1 MADDLRFVIS
11 VDDRDL
17 IRTQREQKKFQ
28 ANLVLIEK
36 AFRDGKI
43 SAFRYN
49 TEIVKQ
55 SSQLSKLGG
64 TYQKAASEVRT
75 YAASL
80 RKATDAQLANTAAT
94 VMGGKKMNRFGMISQ
109 QVGYQVGD
117 FFVQVQSGTSALV
130 AFGQQ
135 GTQLAGLLPGIYGAV
150 IGIGLAIGTMLARSF
165 LQAKDAMSDFQDLSN
180 SFAPAMKKLSG
191 GIKDTRLEVYK
202 LVTGIKDTNQ
212 AIGQQALEYQK
223 ALQQTNQFLAAQD
236 GLSRIQKVRA
246 QGLKVFGLTIVKSD
260 QERVDLLEK
269 QNDEYSKLN
278 DRAEQLKKKEEDRK
292 NFLEDQL
299 EIQERIRDAE
309 QAIEAAQDRQAS
321 KASTTYAI
329 EEDKLDLL
337 RQLAA
342 GTITQA
348 DLEDQLL
355 RNKLKLE
362 YSLLDNADALIT
374 RRVEQVRQ
382 GRELTAEIKEQIRQ
396 TKLKEQ
402 ALKRIEDSFNK
413 QRDSMLAQGDLLKH
427 EVSLRKVYKDETYI
441 QERLEQKKLDLY
453 IQQNNLNKDQAARLR
468 AAHNYLVDQKQ
479 ALEDINDQEKAR
491 LNLLSVQQKM
501 RGVGVASGR
510 GGDPRQ
516 QGTRYQQEFGYKT
529 VDELIAEHNARNKG
543 IKETIDLTRE
553 LTDAQKQQVAIADS
567 VSGAFGNFF
576 MQLVDGTTS
585 AKDAFRAMA
594 ADIIQQLYRILVVEQ
609 LVQSIAGAITGSF
622 APASAAGTKGTV
634 APPKRPTGVFGN
646 YEGGGYTGSGPRS
659 GGLDGKGGFM
669 AMLHPRETVVD
680 HTKGQGAGGTVV
692 NQVFNISANTSDDTK
707 RLITQT
713 IAQASP
719 AIINQSVG
727 AVMNQR
733 RRGGAMKS
741 AFG

>member
-94 VMGGKKMNRFGMISQ
+94 VMGGKKVNRFGMISQ

-180 SFAPAMKKLSG
+180 SFAPAMKKLSE

-278 DRAEQLKKKEEDRK
+278 DRAEQLRKKEEDRK

-299 EIQERIRDAE
+299 ELEKKILGAGKDILDQESAQSLAASI
-309 QAIEAAQDRQAS
+309 AIAN
-321 KASTTYAI
+321 
-329 EEDKLDLL
+329 EEDKLSLL
-337 RQLAA
+337 RDRAA
-342 GTITQA
+342 GTMTA
-348 DLEDQLL
+348 AEAEEEAL
-355 RNKLKLE
+355 RQKLRLE
-362 YSLLDNADALIT
+362 YFLLDNADDLIE
-374 RRVEQVRQ
+374 RRIEQL
-382 GRELTAEIKEQIRQ
+382 REERSLSEE
-396 TKLKEQ
+396 LKEQ
-402 ALKRIEDSFNK
+402 LRILKLQEEYLTVTQRVQEGSPAARAMRKYAGRGTVSDKDPIFGTGPNAGKSIYDDPDAGKTFKSTKDEVARLQAVLDLRRQLIGKTQEEAIYLQTLNKLKKANEDADIKMTDTALENAAKRIASDEIEIQKLEDQQQTLQDLASYMGSAYGDALMNIVTDIDFVNDSF
-413 QRDSMLAQGDLLKH
+413 
-427 EVSLRKVYKDETYI
+427 
-441 QERLEQKKLDLY
+441 
-453 IQQNNLNKDQAARLR
+453 
-468 AAHNYLVDQKQ
+468 
-479 ALEDINDQEKAR
+479 EDMA
-491 LNLLSVQQKM
+491 
-501 RGVGVASGR
+501 
-510 GGDPRQ
+510 
-516 QGTRYQQEFGYKT
+516 YKT
-529 VDELIAEHNARNKG
+529 ENI
-543 IKETIDLTRE
+543 
-553 LTDAQKQQVAIADS
+553 
-567 VSGAFGNFF
+567 
-576 MQLVDGTTS
+576 
-585 AKDAFRAMA
+585 FRQMA
-594 ADIIQQLYRILVVEQ
+594 ADIIKELYRVLVVKQ
-609 LVQSIAGAITGSF
+609 MV
-622 APASAAGTKGTV
+622 ASATGFLPFANGGVIQGGKQVQAYANGGVVGGPTYFPMAGGKTGLMGE
-634 APPKRPTGVFGN
+634 AGPEAIMPLKR
-646 YEGGGYTGSGPRS
+646 
-659 GGLDGKGGFM
+659 GKGGK
-669 AMLHPRETVVD
+669 LGVEVSGDT
-680 HTKGQGAGGTVV
+680 GSV
-692 NQVFNISANTSDDTK
+692 NIVQNFSFAANGDESVK
-707 RLITQT
+707 KIIAEAAPKIANMTQQQ
-713 IAQASP
+713 IMDA
-719 AIINQSVG
+719 
-727 AVMNQR
+727 R
-733 RRGGAMKS
+733 RRGGQMRS
-741 AFG
+741 TFG

>member
-28 ANLVLIEK
+28 ANLILIEK

-180 SFAPAMKKLSG
+180 SFAPAMKKLSE

-278 DRAEQLKKKEEDRK
+278 DRAEQLRKKEEDRK

-309 QAIEAAQDRQAS
+309 QGIEATQDRQAS

-355 RNKLKLE
+355 RNKLRLE
-362 YSLLDNADALIT
+362 YSLLDNADALIA

-427 EVSLRKVYKDETYI
+427 EVFLRTAYKDETYI

-453 IQQNNLNKDQAARLR
+453 IQQNNLNQTQAALLR
-468 AAHNYLVDQKQ
+468 SAHNYLLDQKE
-479 ALEDINDQEKAR
+479 ALKGINDQEEAR

-529 VDELIAEHNARNKG
+529 VDELIAEFEAKNKTN
-543 IKETIDLTRE
+543 KSTQKAIDLTRE
-553 LTDAQKQQVAIADS
+553 LTEAQKQQVEVADA
-567 VSGAFGNFF
+567 VSGAFGDFF
-576 MQLVDGTTS
+576 MNMVDGTMS
-585 AKDAFRAMA
+585 ATDAFRAMA
-594 ADIIQQLYRILVVEQ
+594 RDIIKELYRIMVVEQ
-609 LVQSIAGAITGSF
+609 MVQSIKGAILGGF
-622 APASAAGTKGTV
+622 APAPSGGAGV
-634 APPKRPTGVFGN
+634 APPVAPRGVGGFD
-646 YEGGGYTGSGPRS
+646 GGGYTGSGPRS

-680 HTKGQGAGGTVV
+680 HTKGQSTGGGDTVTV
-692 NQVFNISANTSDDTK
+692 NQTINVSTGVQQTVRAEIKQLMPQIAESAKS
-707 RLITQT
+707 
-713 IAQASP
+713 
-719 AIINQSVG
+719 
-727 AVMNQR
+727 AVVDAK
-733 RRGGAMKS
+733 RRGGS
-741 AFG
+741 YGRAFS

>member
-80 RKATDAQLANTAAT
+80 RKATDVQLANTAAT

-278 DRAEQLKKKEEDRK
+278 DRAEQLRKKEEDRK

-355 RNKLKLE
+355 RNKLRLE
-362 YSLLDNADALIT
+362 YSLLDNADALIA

-382 GRELTAEIKEQIRQ
+382 GRELTAEIKEQISQ

-553 LTDAQKQQVAIADS
+553 LTDVQKQQVAIADS

-609 LVQSIAGAITGSF
+609 LVQSIAGAITGAF
-622 APASAAGTKGTV
+622 APASAAGTGGSV
-634 APPKRPTGVFGN
+634 APPKRPTGVFD
-646 YEGGGYTGSGPRS
+646 GGGYTGSGPRS

>member
-94 VMGGKKMNRFGMISQ
+94 VMGGKKMSRFGMISQ

-180 SFAPAMKKLSG
+180 SFAPAMKKLSE

-278 DRAEQLKKKEEDRK
+278 DRAEQLRKKEEDRK

-355 RNKLKLE
+355 RNKLRLE
-362 YSLLDNADALIT
+362 YSLLDNADALIA

-427 EVSLRKVYKDETYI
+427 EVFLRKTYKDETYI
-441 QERLEQKKLDLY
+441 QERLEQKKLNLY
-453 IQQNNLNKDQAARLR
+453 IQQNNLNQDQADRLR
-468 AAHNYLVDQKQ
+468 AAHNYLLDQKQ

-553 LTDAQKQQVAIADS
+553 LTDVQKQQVAIADS
-567 VSGAFGNFF
+567 VSGAFGDFF
-576 MQLVDGTTS
+576 MGLVDGTTS

-609 LVQSIAGAITGSF
+609 LVQSIAGAITGAF
-622 APASAAGTKGTV
+622 TPASAAGTGGSV
-634 APPKRPTGVFGN
+634 APPKAPRR

-680 HTKGQGAGGTVV
+680 HTKGQSAGGTVV

>member
-80 RKATDAQLANTAAT
+80 RKATDVQLANTAAT

-278 DRAEQLKKKEEDRK
+278 DRAEQLRKKEEDRK

-355 RNKLKLE
+355 RNKLRLE
-362 YSLLDNADALIT
+362 YSLLDNADALIA

-382 GRELTAEIKEQIRQ
+382 GRELTAEIKEQISQ

-553 LTDAQKQQVAIADS
+553 LTDVQKQQVAIADS

-585 AKDAFRAMA
+585 AKDAF
-594 ADIIQQLYRILVVEQ
+594 
-609 LVQSIAGAITGSF
+609 S
-622 APASAAGTKGTV
+622 
-634 APPKRPTGVFGN
+634 
-646 YEGGGYTGSGPRS
+646 
-659 GGLDGKGGFM
+659 
-669 AMLHPRETVVD
+669 
-680 HTKGQGAGGTVV
+680 
-692 NQVFNISANTSDDTK
+692 
-707 RLITQT
+707 
-713 IAQASP
+713 
-719 AIINQSVG
+719 
-727 AVMNQR
+727 
-733 RRGGAMKS
+733 
-741 AFG
+741 

>member
-180 SFAPAMKKLSG
+180 SFAPAMKKLSE

-278 DRAEQLKKKEEDRK
+278 DRAEQLRKKEEDRK

-309 QAIEAAQDRQAS
+309 QGIEATQDRQAS

-355 RNKLKLE
+355 RNKLRLE
-362 YSLLDNADALIT
+362 YSLLDNADALIA

-382 GRELTAEIKEQIRQ
+382 ERELTAEIKEQIRQ

-427 EVSLRKVYKDETYI
+427 EVFLRTAYKDETYI

-479 ALEDINDQEKAR
+479 ALEDVNDQEKAR

-529 VDELIAEHNARNKG
+529 VDELIAEHNAKNKG

-553 LTDAQKQQVAIADS
+553 LTEAQKQQVEVADT
-567 VSGAFGNFF
+567 VSGAFGDMF
-576 MQLVDGTTS
+576 MNMIDGTMS

-594 ADIIQQLYRILVVEQ
+594 ADIIRELYRIMVVEQ
-609 LVQSIAGAITGSF
+609 MVQSIKGAILGGF
-622 APASAAGTKGTV
+622 APAPSQGRSYAPPV
-634 APPKRPTGVFGN
+634 APRGN
-646 YEGGGYTGSGPRS
+646 TIFDGGGYTGSGPRS

-680 HTKGQGAGGTVV
+680 HTKGQGVGGDTITV
-692 NQVFNISANTSDDTK
+692 NQNINVTTGVQ
-707 RLITQT
+707 QT
-713 IAQASP
+713 VRAEVMGLMPQIAEASK
-719 AIINQSVG
+719 A
-727 AVMNQR
+727 AVLDAK
-733 RRGGAMKS
+733 RRGGAFGK
-741 AFG
+741 AFS

>member
-180 SFAPAMKKLSG
+180 SFAPAMKKLSE

-278 DRAEQLKKKEEDRK
+278 DRAEQLRKKEEDRK

-321 KASTTYAI
+321 KASTTIAI

-355 RNKLKLE
+355 RNKLRLE
-362 YSLLDNADALIT
+362 YSLLDNADALIA

-468 AAHNYLVDQKQ
+468 AAHNYLIDQKQ
-479 ALEDINDQEKAR
+479 ALEDVNDQEKAR

-516 QGTRYQQEFGYKT
+516 QGTLYQQEFGYKT

-585 AKDAFRAMA
+585 AKDAFRSMA

-646 YEGGGYTGSGPRS
+646 YDGGGYTGSGPRS

>member
-135 GTQLAGLLPGIYGAV
+135 GTQLAGLLPGLAGAV
-150 IGIGLAIGTMLARSF
+150 IGIGLAIGTMLLRSI
-165 LQAKDAMSDFQDLSN
+165 LEAKDAMSDFQDLSN
-180 SFAPAMKKLSG
+180 SFAPAMKKLSE

-278 DRAEQLKKKEEDRK
+278 DRAEQLRKKEEDRK

-299 EIQERIRDAE
+299 ELEKKILGAGKDILNQESAQSLAASI
-309 QAIEAAQDRQAS
+309 AIAN
-321 KASTTYAI
+321 
-329 EEDKLDLL
+329 EEDKLSLL
-337 RQLAA
+337 RDRAA
-342 GTITQA
+342 GTMTA
-348 DLEDQLL
+348 AEAEEEAL
-355 RNKLKLE
+355 RQKLRLE
-362 YSLLDNADALIT
+362 YFLLDNADDLIE
-374 RRVEQVRQ
+374 RRIEQL
-382 GRELTAEIKEQIRQ
+382 REERSLSEE
-396 TKLKEQ
+396 LKEQ
-402 ALKRIEDSFNK
+402 LRILKLQEEYLTVTQRVQEGSPAARAMRKYAGRGTVSDKDPIFGTGPRAGKSIYGEPPKAPKDPVKQKIRDLGNQLDLETQLIGKFGE
-413 QRDSMLAQGDLLKH
+413 QRDLQNQL
-427 EVSLRKVYKDETYI
+427 I
-441 QERLEQKKLDLY
+441 Q
-453 IQQNNLNKDQAARLR
+453 A
-468 AAHNYLVDQKQ
+468 
-479 ALEDINDQEKAR
+479 
-491 LNLLSVQQKM
+491 
-501 RGVGVASGR
+501 
-510 GGDPRQ
+510 RQ
-516 QGTRYQQEFGYKT
+516 QYSDVATPAQMLEIENT
-529 VDELIAEHNARNKG
+529 
-543 IKETIDLTRE
+543 IKAIDVLQ
-553 LTDAQKQQVAIADS
+553 QKQQQLQDISNTIQTNFGDALMGIVDDVDFLNDS
-567 VSGAFGNFF
+567 FEDMAYKTENI
-576 MQLVDGTTS
+576 
-585 AKDAFRAMA
+585 FRQMA
-594 ADIIQQLYRILVVEQ
+594 ADIIKELYRILVVKQ
-609 LVQSIAGAITGSF
+609 MVAAVTGFLGFANGGVIQDGKQVQAYANGGVVGGPTYFPMAGGKTGLMGEAGPEAIM
-622 APASAAGTKGTV
+622 PL
-634 APPKRPTGVFGN
+634 KR
-646 YEGGGYTGSGPRS
+646 
-659 GGLDGKGGFM
+659 GKGGK
-669 AMLHPRETVVD
+669 LGVEVS
-680 HTKGQGAGGTVV
+680 G
-692 NQVFNISANTSDDTK
+692 DT
-707 RLITQT
+707 
-713 IAQASP
+713 
-719 AIINQSVG
+719 G
-727 AVMNQR
+727 AVNIVQNFSFAANGDESVKKIIAEAAPKIANMTQQQIMDAR
-733 RRGGAMKS
+733 RRGGQMRSK
-741 AFG
+741 FG

>member
-278 DRAEQLKKKEEDRK
+278 DRAEQLRKKEEDRK

-329 EEDKLDLL
+329 EEDKLGLL

-382 GRELTAEIKEQIRQ
+382 GRELTAEIKEQISQ

-529 VDELIAEHNARNKG
+529 VDELIAEHKARNKG

-553 LTDAQKQQVAIADS
+553 LTDVQKQQVAIADS

-609 LVQSIAGAITGSF
+609 LVNSIKGAVTGAF
-622 APASAAGTKGTV
+622 APASAAGTEGYQ
-634 APPKRPTGVFGN
+634 APPKRPTKIFGK

-680 HTKGQGAGGTVV
+680 HAKGQGAGGDV
-692 NQVFNISANTSDDTK
+692 NIVQNFSFSANGDDSVRK
-707 RLITQT
+707 I
-713 IAQASP
+713 IAQAAPQIAKMTQQQIVDS
-719 AIINQSVG
+719 
-727 AVMNQR
+727 R
-733 RRGGAMKS
+733 RRGGAMKA
-741 AFG
+741 AFGG

>member
-180 SFAPAMKKLSG
+180 SFAPAMKKLSE

-278 DRAEQLKKKEEDRK
+278 DRAEQLRKKEEDRK

-309 QAIEAAQDRQAS
+309 QDIEAAQDRQAS

-362 YSLLDNADALIT
+362 YSLLDNADALIA

-382 GRELTAEIKEQIRQ
+382 GRELTAEIKEQISQ

-413 QRDSMLAQGDLLKH
+413 QRDSMVAQGDLLKH
-427 EVSLRKVYKDETYI
+427 EVFLRKVYKDETYI

-453 IQQNNLNKDQAARLR
+453 IQQNNLNQDQADRLR
-468 AAHNYLVDQKQ
+468 AAHNYLLDQKQ
-479 ALEDINDQEKAR
+479 TLEDINDQEKAR

-501 RGVGVASGR
+501 IGVGVASGR

-553 LTDAQKQQVAIADS
+553 LTDAQKQQVEIADT
-567 VSGAFGNFF
+567 VSGAFGDMF
-576 MQLVDGTTS
+576 MNMIDGTMS

-594 ADIIQQLYRILVVEQ
+594 ADIIRELYRIMVVEQ
-609 LVQSIAGAITGSF
+609 MVQSIKGAILGGF
-622 APASAAGTKGTV
+622 APAPSQGRSYAPPV
-634 APPKRPTGVFGN
+634 APRGVGGFD
-646 YEGGGYTGSGPRS
+646 GGGYTGSGPRS

-680 HTKGQGAGGTVV
+680 HTKGQSVGGDTVTV
-692 NQVFNISANTSDDTK
+692 NQTINVTTGVQ
-707 RLITQT
+707 QT
-713 IAQASP
+713 VRAEVMGLMPQIAEASK
-719 AIINQSVG
+719 A
-727 AVMNQR
+727 AVLDAK
-733 RRGGAMKS
+733 RRGGAFGK
-741 AFG
+741 AFS